1 MSRRENVP
9 GRVYIAV
16 VGCTA
21 VHAGPFPYSQAGSTF
36 RTACGNASAAR
47 AGLGGI
53 ALVYDLKD
61 NACPLAFLLQHCL
74 ELAPSRIERGFGHFG
89 LYEFAARYV
98 AHENGGAALNQGG

>member
-9 GRVYIAV
+9 GRVDIAV

-21 VHAGPFPYSQAGSTF
+21 VHAGPFSYSQTGSTF
-36 RTACGNASAAR
+36 RTAAGDGSAAR

-61 NACPLAFLLQHCL
+61 NACPLALLLQHCL
-74 ELAPSRIERGFGHFG
+74 KLAPSRIERGFSHLG
-89 LYEFAARYV
+89 LYEFAARHV
-98 AHENGGAALNQGG
+98 ANKNGGAALNQCS